1 MDKARNTQAYIDG
14 VEKFIDFAFTHSARG
29 NTILCPCRI
38 CLNCCWFEASD
49 VYEHLLY
56 HGFISGYKRWIY
68 HGEASSSLASDSD
81 HDPVQPDDV
90 QEENDLDNYDE
101 MFEMIQ
107 DMAHL
112 IGDLSDSGG
121 GEDPIHEDVEP
132 GSVDPLLEKKK
143 KHEAAAFRPVRAEA
157 TVALYPV
164 CPSFTKL
171 R

>member
-1 MDKARNTQAYIDG
+1 MIDKSWMDKARNTQAYIDG
-14 VEKFIDFAFTHSARG
+14 VVKFIEFAFTHSARG
-29 NTILCPCRI
+29 NAILCPCRK

-56 HGFISGYKRWIY
+56 HGFVSGYKRWIY

-121 GEDPIHEDVEP
+121 EEDPIHEDVEP
-132 GSVDPLLEKKK
+132 GSVDPLLEKK
-143 KHEAAAFRPVRAEA
+143 EA
-157 TVALYPV
+157 
-164 CPSFTKL
+164 
-171 R
+171 